1 MPPTPPPTQSA
12 LMVCSIANV
21 GLPVLRVSE
30 ISTLIGRSTCILL
43 GNFSEE
49 NLLILSVFLFH
60 SVLVS
65 WEKCRGPPFWPQAR
79 KICSRLESGGLGLTW
94 RLLVIDYCKK
104 LRLFWEVTG
113 SYLLELLETS
123 FTLTQAGW
131 HRRTEIS
138 LPEDSHH
145 PFSMLPKMPLH
156 LSGCTIRVC

>member
-60 SVLVS
+60 SVLVRNAAALHS
-65 WEKCRGPPFWPQAR
+65 GHKLVKSVRG
-79 KICSRLESGGLGLTW
+79 
-94 RLLVIDYCKK
+94 
-104 LRLFWEVTG
+104 
-113 SYLLELLETS
+113 
-123 FTLTQAGW
+123 
-131 HRRTEIS
+131 
-138 LPEDSHH
+138 
-145 PFSMLPKMPLH
+145 
-156 LSGCTIRVC
+156 